1 MTSPALVD
9 LSQASANAMLTART
23 SKAISGFIRGHG
35 LNDRSQELVTR
46 AAEFL
51 ARIAQGSLLVEGRQA
66 ASGFAPSHESLR
78 ETDRALSALQALN
91 LVSQNASFAE
101 VFLSYRERLL
111 RLASGQQV
119 DAEDLKN
126 LRQFF
131 SALSLFFDSDLTRPL
146 SERRGE
152 RLTPER

>member
-35 LNDRSQELVTR
+35 LTDRGQEVVTR

-51 ARIAQGSLLVEGRQA
+51 ARIAQGSLLVEGKQA
-66 ASGFAPSHESLR
+66 AGFAPSHESLR

-111 RLASGQQV
+111 RLASGQPV
-119 DAEDLKN
+119 DGEDLKN